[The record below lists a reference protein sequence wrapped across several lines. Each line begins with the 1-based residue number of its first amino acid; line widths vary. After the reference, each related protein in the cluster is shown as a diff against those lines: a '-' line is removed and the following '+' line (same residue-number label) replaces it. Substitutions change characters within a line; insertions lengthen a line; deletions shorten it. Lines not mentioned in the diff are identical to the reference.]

1 MIEYFIIL
9 FIILIL
15 ILILILY
22 YYIKYTPID
31 KFYLNSDKSF
41 RKFSKEF
48 EKKLKNL

>member
-15 ILILILY
+15 ILYIY
-22 YYIKYTPID
+22 YAPINNN
-31 KFYLNSDKSF
+31 YLDSDKSF

-48 EKKLKNL
+48 EKKFKNL